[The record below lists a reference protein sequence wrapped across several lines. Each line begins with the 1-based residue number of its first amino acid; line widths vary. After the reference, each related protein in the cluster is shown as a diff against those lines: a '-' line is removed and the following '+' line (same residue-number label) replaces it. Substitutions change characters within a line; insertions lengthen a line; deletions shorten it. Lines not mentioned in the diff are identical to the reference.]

1 MEGPLLKKIRHSIS
15 LQIAKYNH
23 VFCRDND
30 EYSRGIIAGLEL
42 VEQILDECET
52 APKTP
57 EGAGTAINS
66 ESAKSYCELCGK
78 EIRLGSGACLV
89 GPCCLPEEGPE
100 VQY

>member
-1 MEGPLLKKIRHSIS
+1 MLKKIRHSIS

-66 ESAKSYCELCGK
+66 ESSKSLCDYCG
-78 EIRLGSGACLV
+78 RRSGCQARAIVHNFISSCD
-89 GPCCLPEEGPE
+89 G
-100 VQY
+100 YTKA